1 MGKRYDSM
9 VTYKTLVLGAS
20 TNPQRY
26 SHQAVVLLK
35 KNNIQTVPMGVKSG
49 TIEGLEIIPA
59 FTPLDEIH
67 TVSLYL
73 SPFRQNAYFD
83 YIIEL
88 NPKRVVFNPGTE
100 NPVFTQKLN
109 LENIPWENACTLVLL
124 STNQYQS

>member
-1 MGKRYDSM
+1 M
-9 VTYKTLVLGAS
+9 VAYKTLVLGAS

-26 SHQAVVLLK
+26 SYQAVVRLK
-35 KNNIQTVPMGVKSG
+35 QNNIQTVPMGVKSG
-49 TIEGLEIIPA
+49 TIEGLEIVSP
-59 FTPLDEIH
+59 FTPLDRIH

-73 SPFRQNAYFD
+73 SPSRQDAYFE

-100 NPVFTQKLN
+100 NQVFAHKLN
-109 LENIPWENACTLVLL
+109 SANIPWENACTLVLL